1 VTERQLLNVRDEDFM
16 TLYQLKIFEAVA
28 RHLNITQ
35 AALELHASQPAVSQQ
50 LKLLEEHYGASLLA
64 RHSHGV
70 KLTYKGRAFLE
81 AIKPVLAQLE
91 DIEHRFKGN
100 GTAGK
105 SQRLAIG
112 GSRNVSV
119 RVLPRLLKAFKES
132 HPSVEFI
139 LAANES
145 PVIERHLLNSE
156 LDLAVITNPSHIEG
170 LVYEPFDRMEVVAFC
185 IPTNPLAGKTLSLK
199 ELAEQPLVLRSG
211 GRIESVLKSQGYRT
225 NFALRCEMSQA
236 VKVAVQTGMGIGIIY
251 RNAIATNI
259 AKGTLKL
266 INVPEFKEM
275 GIKSVMA
282 YDGRK
287 PLSPIARDFLALLRE
302 RKERAHKVDERMTS
316 RTSTVSGRERKV
328 TKPQH
333 VSAKTPRKYPSF
345 HPRSAA

>member
-35 AALELHASQPAVSQQ
+35 ASVELHASQPAVSQQ
-50 LKLLEEHYGASLLA
+50 LKLLEENYGCDFLV

-70 KLTYKGRAFLE
+70 NLTDKGRAFLD

-91 DIEHRFKGN
+91 DIEHKFKAN
-100 GTAGK
+100 ETT
-105 SQRLAIG
+105 RERHCLAIG

-145 PVIERHLLNSE
+145 PVIEKHLLNSE
-156 LDLAVITNPSHIEG
+156 LDIAVITNPSRIDG
-170 LVYEPFDRMEVVAFC
+170 LIYEPFGRMEVVAFC
-185 IPTNPLAGKTLSLK
+185 LPSNPLAGQTLSLK
-199 ELAEQPLVLRSG
+199 KLAQQPLVLRSG

-225 NFALRCEMSQA
+225 NFALRCEVSQA

-251 RNAIATNI
+251 RNAIATSLAN
-259 AKGTLKL
+259 GGLKV
-266 INVPEFKEM
+266 INVPELKEM
-275 GIKSVMA
+275 GIKSVIA

-287 PLSPIARDFLALLRE
+287 PLSPMAQEFLALLRQKRRRVE
-302 RKERAHKVDERMTS
+302 KIRNRVTAVPTRN
-316 RTSTVSGRERKV
+316 GRERKLSNLHRV
-328 TKPQH
+328 LP
-333 VSAKTPRKYPSF
+333 KTARKYPLP
-345 HPRSAA
+345 HRPSAV